1 MLTKNKVPTH
11 NKIETST
18 KIYQKKSAHNKSGTY
33 SQQNI
38 NMSEHSNLTDIFVN
52 KKIYIS
58 YRKKNSQRAWRDAT
72 PNSTHIYI
80 KT

>member
-1 MLTKNKVPTH
+1 MLTKKMVPTH

-52 KKIYIS
+52 KK
-58 YRKKNSQRAWRDAT
+58 
-72 PNSTHIYI
+72 
-80 KT
+80 